1 MLPKLFQF
9 FCVTIVTLIVFL
21 PRAVAQDFN
30 PQPLLDSIQVKFG
43 GVKDYSADINIKV
56 NVSFLKI
63 PVKEGKLYFK
73 NPDQLKLV
81 SKGFAMLPKRGMNFT
96 FNELF
101 EKKYNVIY
109 VKNELINKVKSYV
122 VKIIPLDD
130 NSDILLATLWLDRKT
145 QTIIKVDAV
154 SKSNGKF
161 ITLFEYPV
169 KPNPFSL
176 PSRLTFTFEVTKA
189 NLPMGVTGNFDAEK
203 KAKSKDNKP
212 ERATLTIGYSN
223 YIVNRG
229 ISDAFFKEDKHNGQK

>member
-9 FCVTIVTLIVFL
+9 FCVTIVTLIGSL

-161 ITLFEYPV
+161 ITLLRLQ
-169 KPNPFSL
+169 KPIFL
-176 PSRLTFTFEVTKA
+176 WAL
-189 NLPMGVTGNFDAEK
+189 
-203 KAKSKDNKP
+203 
-212 ERATLTIGYSN
+212 RATSMPKKKLNQKTTNLNVPRLLLATATILLTGVSPMLFSKKTNITVKNECNLS
-223 YIVNRG
+223 
-229 ISDAFFKEDKHNGQK
+229 

>member
-9 FCVTIVTLIVFL
+9 FCVTIVTLIGFL

-122 VKIIPLDD
+122 IKIIPLDD

-154 SKSNGKF
+154 S
-161 ITLFEYPV
+161 
-169 KPNPFSL
+169 
-176 PSRLTFTFEVTKA
+176 
-189 NLPMGVTGNFDAEK
+189 VTGNFDAEK